1 MSGKTDNTISAAG
14 GVAAGWASYRYLP
27 SIVQRPYGRWILS
40 ECRKIPQAEH
50 IKYYDA
56 AKQAYETSGLKEK
69 GVELIDL
76 NSSNLQGVIKDTF
89 EKSEK
94 NAEIMKK
101 NLRTKIYKFFNMP
114 VPKEIKTKP
123 QKPRPKWKY
132 ILFGPSREDKLKA
145 SLKNISEGNNASFH
159 SGSNNVFVN
168 KDAMGFSAF
177 HEMGHAVNA
186 NSKDALKTLSIGR
199 HFAAFAVP
207 FLLAAALI
215 KKRKPESSDEPRST
229 QRRKNFLKD
238 NIGLITFGCMLP
250 TVVEEGLASI
260 NGAKLAKKVLNPQEI
275 KKLNITNTKA
285 WSTYLLGATLVS
297 ICAQLAVK
305 VKDRLVPPKQNQK

>member
-1 MSGKTDNTISAAG
+1 MSDKTDNTISAVG
-14 GVAAGWASYRYLP
+14 GAAAGWASYKYLP
-27 SIVQRPYGRWILS
+27 SMVQRPYARWFLT
-40 ECRKIPQAEH
+40 ECGNISQAEH
-50 IKYYDA
+50 NRYWDA

-69 GVELIDL
+69 GVELFDL
-76 NSSNLQGVIKDTF
+76 NSSNLAQITKDTF
-89 EKSEK
+89 Q
-94 NAEIMKK
+94 
-101 NLRTKIYKFFNMP
+101 
-114 VPKEIKTKP
+114 KTGQRLKQSGKTP
-123 QKPRPKWKY
+123 LKLYEGKRPKWMY
-132 ILFGPSREDKLKA
+132 ILFGPSHEDKLKA
-145 SLKNISEGNNASFH
+145 ALKTISEGNNACFH
-159 SGSNNVFVN
+159 PGSNNVFVN
-168 KDAMGFSAF
+168 KDTMGFSAF

-186 NSKDALKTLSIGR
+186 NSKGALKTLSTGR

-260 NGAKLAKKVLNPQEI
+260 NGAKLAKKVLNPQEL
-275 KKLNITNTKA
+275 KKLNITNAKA

-305 VKDRLVPPKQNQK
+305 VKDRLVAPKQQQK